1 MKFPAKAPNRTE
13 RGSAGSAEGVDI
25 HPALPRSVLFA
36 LLILLCA
43 GMTRAQSQLTISV
56 PTAGQIKVEARL
68 SGPARSWSFRNA
80 YASALGLAERVE
92 DFQAFAESDQDARVK
107 KSAVGEFR
115 SELDATRITY
125 IVKLSEPRSEHLP
138 HVSWLD
144 GERGILMFADLV
156 PTDIE
161 TLACKFTLPAGWTVE
176 SAAAPETNGQYK
188 VTDPQ
193 KAVFLIGSQ
202 LRKRSNTVDGML
214 LDTVVSGTWSFK
226 DDDAWKMAAKVM
238 QKHFALTGFRLPGKS
253 VILIAPIP
261 ASSGERMWR
270 AETRGST
277 VVLLVNPAARKQMFT
292 EQLGVVFTHELL
304 HLWVPNALKLEGD
317 YDWFFEGF
325 TMYMASRTAFDLKII
340 KFQGLL
346 NTLGGAYKY
355 YLDHPD
361 NVSLIEASETRWTS
375 GWSHVYIKGMLVAFL
390 YDLMLRKE
398 TGGKA
403 TLADRYRELFNGGA
417 TDGANGNEAIIKVL
431 GSSPA
436 LREFTKSF
444 IENSRQ
450 LKLEELVRPY
460 GLQLHWSDMKTEL
473 TVSDKLD
480 EDQKQVLRSLGY

>member
-1 MKFPAKAPNRTE
+1 MIRIPGILFLLT
-13 RGSAGSAEGVDI
+13 VF
-25 HPALPRSVLFA
+25 SVGAF
-36 LLILLCA
+36 
-43 GMTRAQSQLTISV
+43 GQTRATISI
-56 PTAGQIKVEARL
+56 PASGRIQVEAEL

-92 DFQAFAESDQDARVK
+92 DFRALGASGEDARVK

-115 SELDATRITY
+115 SELDATKISYTA
-125 IVKLSEPRSEHLP
+125 KLSNPRAEHLP

-144 GERGILMFADLV
+144 GDRGILMFADLM
-156 PTDIE
+156 PIDIE
-161 TLACKFTLPAGWTVE
+161 NLSCQFILPAGWNVE
-176 SAAAPETNGQYK
+176 SAVASDANGQYN
-188 VTDPQ
+188 VSQPL
-193 KAVFLIGSQ
+193 KAVFLIGSL
-202 LRKRSNTVDGML
+202 LRKRSNHVDGML
-214 LDTVVSGTWSFK
+214 LETAVSGDWSFK
-226 DDDAWKMAAKVM
+226 DDDAWKIAARVM
-238 QKHFALTGFRLPGKS
+238 EKNFALTGFRLPGKS

-277 VVLLVNPAARKQMFT
+277 VVLLINPAARKQMFT
-292 EQLGVVFTHELL
+292 EQLGVVFTHEIF

-325 TMYMASRTAFDLKII
+325 TMYMALRTALDLKIV
-340 KFQGLL
+340 KFQGFLD
-346 NTLGGAYKY
+346 TLGGAYKY

-361 NVSLIEASETRWTS
+361 SVSLIEASETRWTS

-398 TGGKA
+398 SGGKA

-436 LREFTKSF
+436 LKEFTKSF
-444 IENSRQ
+444 IESSRQ
-450 LKLEELVRPY
+450 LKLEELVREY
-460 GLQLHWSDMKTEL
+460 GLQLHWSDMKTQL
-473 TVSDKLD
+473 TVNPKLE
-480 EDQKQVLRSLGY
+480 EDQKRLLRSLGY